1 MPETPTL
8 SVRGMQSAPNTAVLG
23 GLQRRE
29 SKIAKLGLEM
39 GFGGGKKRSETVAGA
54 EAGGGTKTG
63 DDTRS
68 TEEKQNLL
76 GKYLNNVEDLVEDL
90 KETQPFGTMVC

>member
-8 SVRGMQSAPNTAVLG
+8 SIRGMQSAPNTAMLG
-23 GLQRRE
+23 GPQRRE

-39 GFGGGKKRSETVAGA
+39 GFGGAKKRSETVAGS
-54 EAGGGTKTG
+54 EATG
-63 DDTRS
+63 PKVEDGTRS
-68 TEEKQNLL
+68 MEEKKNLL

-90 KETQPFGTMVC
+90 KETQPFGTMVY